1 MSALPAPESPLLRLL
16 PAAATVLLHGLLL
29 LALIAR
35 WEWQPDRTIE
45 ARTLT
50 PKIIE
55 AKLVTLDQLRPTPTP
70 TPTPTTEARKRPTPK
85 PAARAQPRKA
95 EAQPREASAA
105 SRAEATPE
113 PAKSIDKPAPQP
125 APKPEPA
132 PGEAERMSAEEL
144 AALTRKELE
153 AAVADED
160 EARVAVTAE
169 EMAASYAALIQR
181 TVIGYWSRPP
191 SARNGME
198 ALLAVQ
204 LVPTGEIVN
213 VTVLSSSGNAA
224 FDRSA
229 VLAVEKAERFPEL
242 ANLPTREF
250 ERTFRRFRLLFRPE
264 DLRY

>member
-1 MSALPAPESPLLRLL
+1 MSTLPAPESPLLRLL

-29 LALIAR
+29 LALVAR

-45 ARTLT
+45 ARTIT

-55 AKLVTLDQLRPTPTP
+55 AKLVTLDQLRPAPTP
-70 TPTPTTEARKRPTPK
+70 EPEAGPRATPK
-85 PAARAQPRKA
+85 SATQSQPRKA
-95 EAQPREASAA
+95 KAQSRAQPA
-105 SRAEATPE
+105 PE
-113 PAKSIDKPAPQP
+113 PAKSSEKPAPRP
-125 APKPEPA
+125 EPKPEPA
-132 PGEAERMSAEEL
+132 PREVERMSAEQL

-160 EARVAVTAE
+160 AARVAVTAD

-204 LVPTGEIVN
+204 LVPTGEIVD
-213 VTVLSSSGNAA
+213 VTVLRSSGSAA

-229 VLAVEKAERFPEL
+229 VLAVEKADRFPEL

-250 ERTFRRFRLLFRPE
+250 EKTFRRFRLLFRPE

>member
-1 MSALPAPESPLLRLL
+1 MSALLAPESPLLKVL
-16 PAAATVLLHGLLL
+16 PAAATLLLHGLLL
-29 LALIAR
+29 LALASR
-35 WEWQPDRTIE
+35 WEWQSERTIE
-45 ARTLT
+45 ARTIT
-50 PKIIE
+50 PKLIE
-55 AKLVTLDQLRPTPTP
+55 AKLVTLDQLRPPP
-70 TPTPTTEARKRPTPK
+70 KAKPEAQAQAAPKPRAQPRPQARPAPTPK
-85 PAARAQPRKA
+85 PA
-95 EAQPREASAA
+95 
-105 SRAEATPE
+105 
-113 PAKSIDKPAPQP
+113 PAKTPAKPAEVVPKPAPAP
-125 APKPEPA
+125 APRETQ
-132 PGEAERMSAEEL
+132 RMSAEEL

-160 EARVAVTAE
+160 DARVAVTAE

-204 LVPTGEIVN
+204 LVPTGEV
-213 VTVLSSSGNAA
+213 VSVSVLQSSGNAA

-250 ERTFRRFRLLFRPE
+250 EKTFRRFRLLFRPE